1 MIIILVILVL
11 ANLIF
16 CGLFLILGIPLSTGD
31 EVNSSIFFFFS
42 SFHQELPERLLLT
55 YKPEESEEIPEPAP
69 VEEEKEP
76 VEEPDPV
83 PPVTEVV
90 SPPPKTEMPDTGD
103 LLVGKRML

>member
-42 SFHQELPERLLLT
+42 FHQELPERLLLT

-69 VEEEKEP
+69 VEEEKAP

>member
-1 MIIILVILVL
+1 MR
-11 ANLIF
+11 
-16 CGLFLILGIPLSTGD
+16 STHQF
-31 EVNSSIFFFFS
+31 SFF
-42 SFHQELPERLLLT
+42 FHQELPERLLLT

-69 VEEEKEP
+69 VEEEKAP